1 MYCPNCGNKLDE
13 DMDVCLKCGRF
24 IIKNKKKKIVSHNK
38 GQGMGIAS
46 MILAMVSLFISLRVL
61 FYNHAEFE
69 VFDSSVTTVFY
80 LFSCL
85 FIELVLGIVALIL
98 SLISRREKSSF
109 FNFVGLFGAM
119 ISFCVMAI
127 VALMIISY
135 R

>member
-69 VFDSSVTTVFY
+69 AFDSSLMTIFY

-85 FIELVLGIVALIL
+85 FIELILGIVALVL

-127 VALMIISY
+127 VALMVISY

>member
-69 VFDSSVTTVFY
+69 AFDSSLTTIFY

-85 FIELVLGIVALIL
+85 FIELILGIVALVL

>member
-69 VFDSSVTTVFY
+69 VFDSSVMTVFY

-85 FIELVLGIVALIL
+85 FIELVLGIVALVL

>member
-24 IIKNKKKKIVSHNK
+24 IMKNKKKKIVSHNK

-85 FIELVLGIVALIL
+85 FIELILGIVALVL

-127 VALMIISY
+127 VALMVISY

>member
-69 VFDSSVTTVFY
+69 AFDSSLTTIFY

-85 FIELVLGIVALIL
+85 FIELILGIVALVL

-127 VALMIISY
+127 VALMVISY

>member
-24 IIKNKKKKIVSHNK
+24 IIKNKKKKTASHNK

-85 FIELVLGIVALIL
+85 FIELVLGVVALVL

-127 VALMIISY
+127 VALMVISY

>member
-13 DMDVCLKCGRF
+13 DMDVCLKCSRF

-85 FIELVLGIVALIL
+85 FIELIFGIVALVL

>member
-13 DMDVCLKCGRF
+13 DMDICLKCGRF
-24 IIKNKKKKIVSHNK
+24 IMKKKKKKTASHNK

-85 FIELVLGIVALIL
+85 FIELVLGVVALVL

>member
-85 FIELVLGIVALIL
+85 FIELILGIVALVL

-127 VALMIISY
+127 VALMVISY

>member
-24 IIKNKKKKIVSHNK
+24 IMKNKKKKIVSHNK

-85 FIELVLGIVALIL
+85 FIELVLGVVALVL

-127 VALMIISY
+127 VALMVISY

>member
-69 VFDSSVTTVFY
+69 AFDSSLMTIFY
-80 LFSCL
+80 LFSSL
-85 FIELVLGIVALIL
+85 FIELVLGVVALVL

-127 VALMIISY
+127 VALMVISY

>member
-24 IIKNKKKKIVSHNK
+24 IMKNKKKKIVSHNK

-69 VFDSSVTTVFY
+69 AFDSSVTTFFY

-85 FIELVLGIVALIL
+85 FIELILGVVALVL

-127 VALMIISY
+127 VALMVISY

>member
-24 IIKNKKKKIVSHNK
+24 IMKNKKKKIVSHNK

-69 VFDSSVTTVFY
+69 AFDSSLMTIFY
-80 LFSCL
+80 LFSSL
-85 FIELVLGIVALIL
+85 FIELILGIVALVL

-127 VALMIISY
+127 VALMVISY

>member
-69 VFDSSVTTVFY
+69 AFDSSVTTFFY

-85 FIELVLGIVALIL
+85 FIELVLGVVALVL

-127 VALMIISY
+127 VALMVISY

>member
-1 MYCPNCGNKLDE
+1 MKKQTNTNNKCQKE
-13 DMDVCLKCGRF
+13 
-24 IIKNKKKKIVSHNK
+24 NKKKKIVSHNK

-69 VFDSSVTTVFY
+69 AFDSSLTTIFY

-85 FIELVLGIVALIL
+85 FIELILGIVALVL

-127 VALMIISY
+127 VALMIFSY

>member
-85 FIELVLGIVALIL
+85 FIELILGIVALVL